1 METHEKRNVTHGNLG
16 SERMRWY
23 DYIVCV
29 GCADFIAASIVNYD
43 IFTFI
48 ASGCAYLF
56 WETFREWEI
65 HDGKR

>member
-1 METHEKRNVTHGNLG
+1 
-16 SERMRWY
+16 MRWY